1 MLVAISSQKVGSL
14 GGGLPPEDREALLG
28 VSSGYQRMHGSLL
41 WSGPT
46 YNPTAGSF
54 TRLRGNSDGRL
65 YVSENVGGVAY
76 GGNDPNLY
84 IPRSGLWL
92 LSVTQAWLSDTGAR
106 GAGLGQ
112 SKSYG
117 DRSMVIWSDI
127 GLGRF
132 VMATRLVWLPAGTR
146 LYPWVWATETG
157 SRMAPEDREISSEY
171 SATYIGG

>member
-28 VSSGYQRMHGSLL
+28 MSSGYQRMHGSLV
-41 WSGPT
+41 WGGPMYSPPSGK
-46 YNPTAGSF
+46 F

-76 GGNDPNLY
+76 GGNDPYLY
-84 IPRSGLWL
+84 IPRGGLWL
-92 LSVTQAWLSDTGAR
+92 LGVTQAWGSDTGAR

-112 SKSYG
+112 SKYYG
-117 DRSMVIWSDI
+117 DQSMVVWSDI

-132 VMATRLVWLPAGTR
+132 IMATRLEWLPTGTT
-146 LYPWVWATETG
+146 LYPWVWATETN
-157 SRMAPEDREISSEY
+157 SRMSPSERDIWSTY

>member
-41 WSGPT
+41 WGGPM
-46 YNPTAGSF
+46 YSPRAGSF

-76 GGNDPNLY
+76 GGSNPHLY

-106 GAGLGQ
+106 GAGLGE
-112 SKSYG
+112 STMYG
-117 DRSMVIWSDI
+117 DRTMHLWADI

-132 VMATRLVWLPAGTR
+132 ITATRLVYLTEGTT
-146 LYPWVWATETG
+146 LYPWVWATEAG
-157 SRMAPEDREISSEY
+157 SQMAPEDREISSEY

>member
-14 GGGLPPEDREALLG
+14 GGGLPPEDREVILG

-41 WSGPT
+41 WGGPMYSPQSGK
-46 YNPTAGSF
+46 F

-76 GGNDPNLY
+76 GGYDPYLY
-84 IPRSGLWL
+84 IPRGGLWL
-92 LSVTQAWLSDTGAR
+92 LGVTQAWESDTGAR
-106 GAGLGQ
+106 GAGLGE
-112 SKSYG
+112 SKTYG
-117 DRSMVIWSDI
+117 DHAMHIWSDI

-132 VMATRLVWLPAGTR
+132 ITATRLVWLPEGTK
-146 LYPWVWATETG
+146 LYPWIWATETN
-157 SRMAPEDREISSEY
+157 SRMSPSDRGILSTY

>member
-1 MLVAISSQKVGSL
+1 MPVAVSSQKVGSL
-14 GGGLPPEDREALLG
+14 GGGLSPEDREVLLG
-28 VSSGYQRMHGSLL
+28 VGSGYQRMHGSLL
-41 WSGPT
+41 WGGPM
-46 YNPTAGSF
+46 YSPRAGSF

-76 GGNDPNLY
+76 GGNDPHLY
-84 IPRSGLWL
+84 IPRGGLWL
-92 LSVTQAWLSDTGAR
+92 LGVTQAWESDTGAR

-117 DRSMVIWSDI
+117 DKSVVVWSDI

-132 VMATRLVWLPAGTR
+132 SITTRLVWLPTGTR
-146 LYPWVWATETG
+146 LYPWIWATETN
-157 SRMAPEDREISSEY
+157 SRMSPSDRGIASTY